1 MNRTKLTAGIFASA
15 VVLLA
20 GIGVGT
26 ANAGPRLSID
36 TAPSTITLPVPGG
49 LSVTL
54 TTGPGGTLKDV
65 AVDNT
70 GYVPVDGSATSS
82 RVKLEDTTNGVQL
95 VVRSKNNEQRIT
107 ARTDDFAK
115 FVGSGT
121 WVGDPFGDGVT
132 TTIAYTVG
140 GDETAPTVT
149 IDSVDPAALAP
160 EAPTAST
167 SSDDEDG
174 HVSARASV
182 KLVSGG
188 QSRMFSVKVEVHSA
202 DASDDDD
209 DESGASLRITLGR
222 FKGVDQAIADL
233 VGQDLVWTALLC
245 DGTTQASIHYAID
258 ETGALSVTS
267 VDPATAEVKSEDN
280 KIKVRFE
287 SGERVELRARVNGDQ
302 VKIDFKERFRCDA
315 DPATV
320 NGSVVP
326 TTVDDDDDDDHED
339 GDHHKGGDD
348 HEDGDHDGGDHHG
361 GGDD

>member
-49 LSVTL
+49 LQITI
-54 TTGPGGTLKDV
+54 TTAPGGVLKDV
-65 AVDNT
+65 NVDAGAYT
-70 GYVPVDGSATSS
+70 AVDGSATDH
-82 RVKLEDTTNGVQL
+82 RVTLEDTTNGVQL
-95 VVRSKNNEQRIT
+95 VVRTKNNEQRIT

-115 FVGSGT
+115 FLGSGT

-160 EAPTAST
+160 EAPTSST

-174 HVSARASV
+174 SVSARASV
-182 KLVSGG
+182 RLVSGG
-188 QSRMFSVKVEVHSA
+188 QSRMFTVKVEVHSA

-233 VGQDLVWTALLC
+233 VGQDLSWTAMLC
-245 DGTTQASIHYAID
+245 DGTQAVVPYQID
-258 ETGALSVTS
+258 AAGNFV
-267 VDPATAEVKSEDN
+267 VDEAAVSPAPSRFEAEGN

-302 VKIDFKERFRCDA
+302 VRIDFKERIRCSG

-326 TTVDDDDDDDHED
+326 TTAGEDDDDDDHED
-339 GDHHKGGDD
+339 GDHHGGDD
-348 HEDGDHDGGDHHG
+348 HKGDDDGGDHHG